1 MKKLSLLS
9 LLSVVL
15 FSLAACNKAED
26 ILPKVSM
33 KVTKNI
39 ILPKIDTI
47 PDNAMLKIKLCKDSV
62 NADETTFVFNHSA
75 STRFCYDDDALY
87 FTGFGLVSVASIST
101 DGKDMAIYSLPYTP
115 GMSIGLDARTKTD
128 GAYLF
133 KISYKSK
140 MPSGM
145 QVWLK
150 DTYLKDSVDVC
161 KGNYNFNIIKTDTNS
176 FGKRRF
182 KLILK
187 VNGQ

>member
-1 MKKLSLLS
+1 MKKLS

-15 FSLAACNKAED
+15 FSLAACNKAEN
-26 ILPKVSM
+26 ILPKLSM

-39 ILPKIDTI
+39 VLPKIDTI

-62 NADETTFVFNHSA
+62 NTDETTLIFNHSA
-75 STRFCYDDDALY
+75 STRFSYDDDALY
-87 FTGFGLVSVASIST
+87 FTGFGQVSMASIST

-128 GAYLF
+128 GAYLL
-133 KISYKSK
+133 KISYENK
-140 MPSGM
+140 MPSNI

-150 DTYLKDSVDVC
+150 DNYLKDSVDVC
-161 KGNYNFNIIKTDTNS
+161 KGNYNFNVAKADTNS

-182 KLILK
+182 KLTFK
-187 VNGQ
+187 VKGL